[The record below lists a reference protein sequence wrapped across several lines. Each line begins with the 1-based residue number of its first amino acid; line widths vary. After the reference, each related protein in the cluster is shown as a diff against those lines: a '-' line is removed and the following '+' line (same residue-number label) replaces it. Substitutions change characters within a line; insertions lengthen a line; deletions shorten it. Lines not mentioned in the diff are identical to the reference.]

1 MPNDGTQQPQ
11 VSGTSP
17 PVEQAVIPPAVR
29 AMSERADAL
38 QREFIA
44 AQTGQAQPQ
53 PPAPPAEVQPPAPPT
68 NPSPPT
74 DTLPIMP
81 PSQRQ
86 HEPVPPDATPPREA
100 TDEEIE
106 AVLAMPAEPGSGLAL
121 LQHKYRSERGRR
133 ARLQA
138 QQEAAP
144 PPPTPIQFEVPEGGD
159 DDEPLIDPA
168 TRETYGEELA
178 DLIEQTARK
187 AAERIAA
194 KEIKKVVEPLN
205 KREAELTRQ
214 GQARLVQS
222 LDAALE
228 PVGIKFVQLNHHDD
242 FIQWLQLPD
251 ARSGAKRQDLLRSAW
266 SALDGSRM
274 LTIIGD
280 YLDTALPPP
289 SGGVPEVPQPAPAPT
304 PPAAPR
310 QPQVDL
316 MSLAAPGRAPRTEP
330 VTPLPPT
337 PQKPNYTRAQIR
349 DFYEAK
355 RKGRYSPADAQAIE
369 ADIFA
374 AQQENR
380 IIG

>member
-1 MPNDGTQQPQ
+1 MPNDGTQPQQP
-11 VSGTSP
+11 SGTSP
-17 PVEQAVIPPAVR
+17 PVEQALIPPAVR

-53 PPAPPAEVQPPAPPT
+53 PPAPPVQAQPSVQEQPT

-74 DTLPIMP
+74 AELPIVP

-86 HEPVPPDATPPREA
+86 HEPVPPDAKPPREA

-133 ARLQA
+133 QRLQ
-138 QQEAAP
+138 EPDVVP
-144 PPPTPIQFEVPEGGD
+144 PPPPIHFEVPDVSD
-159 DDEPLIDPA
+159 DDEPLIDEA
-168 TRETYGEELA
+168 TRETYGPELA

-194 KEIKKVVEPLN
+194 REVKKVVEPLN
-205 KREAELTRQ
+205 KREQQTAAQ
-214 GQARLVQS
+214 GQARML
-222 LDAALE
+222 ANINRALA
-228 PVGIKFVQLNHHDD
+228 PVGITFEQINVHEGFN
-242 FIQWLQLPD
+242 QWLQLRDPI
-251 ARSGAKRQDLLRSAW
+251 SNAKRHDHLLDAW
-266 SALDGSRM
+266 KAQDGSRV
-274 LTIIGD
+274 LTIVGA
-280 YLDTALPPP
+280 YLDEAMPPP
-289 SGGVPEVPQPAPAPT
+289 SGQPEVPQPAPAPVA
-304 PPAAPR
+304 PAAPR

-330 VTPLPPT
+330 VTPLQPA

-349 DFYEAK
+349 EFYEAK